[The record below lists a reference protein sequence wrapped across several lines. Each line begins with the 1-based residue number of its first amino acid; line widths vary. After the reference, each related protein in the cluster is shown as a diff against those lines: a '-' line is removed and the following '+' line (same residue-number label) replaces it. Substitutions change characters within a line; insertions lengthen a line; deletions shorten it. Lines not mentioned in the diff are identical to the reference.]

1 MHKAAAALIV
11 IVVVVV
17 ALNIYMEVQPFDLIS
32 LAYSVSTLLV
42 KKVYIKTQIMNM
54 KKIRFI
60 IIVTSRHNHV

>member
-1 MHKAAAALIV
+1 MHKAAAVIIV

-17 ALNIYMEVQPFDLIS
+17 ALNIYMEVQPFDLFS